1 MVRLSLFDSRDEEQG
16 CCELFLLDF
25 FVNQKIFF
33 SGIRSSEEATVVAR
47 TRATTAVVTR
57 TSTQMWEGATR
68 TPPTY
73 SCAATKSTVPP
84 SSANLR
90 SIEETKVSIHHPHPV
105 FHDMTASDMASVVC
119 IALIPLNFP
128 VILPTSALHEL
139 ARLRI
144 QYPMTFMISNSQMGI
159 KTYCGVLEFS
169 AEEGMCHIPIWMMN
183 NLCVE
188 EGSEIILRNM
198 NLNKGTYV
206 KI

>member
-1 MVRLSLFDSRDEEQG
+1 MRNRQIEQKRQG
-16 CCELFLLDF
+16 SHRP
-25 FVNQKIFF
+25 IH
-33 SGIRSSEEATVVAR
+33 SSEL
-47 TRATTAVVTR
+47 TTFLVLSFV
-57 TSTQMWEGATR
+57 
-68 TPPTY
+68 
-73 SCAATKSTVPP
+73 
-84 SSANLR
+84 
-90 SIEETKVSIHHPHPV
+90 
-105 FHDMTASDMASVVC
+105 
-119 IALIPLNFP
+119 

-198 NLNKGTYV
+198 NLQKGTYV
-206 KI
+206 KIKPHETAFIDLSNPKAM